1 MGKIINEENVKIV
14 VDGLE
19 LLKKYL
25 EVTNPLNNIFRP
37 LEHNVFDSKYSVQDI
52 ENLLKE
58 LKDGNNS

>member
-25 EVTNPLNNIFRP
+25 EVTNPLNNIFKP
-37 LEHNVFDSKYSVQDI
+37 LDYNIFDSKYNVQDI
-52 ENLLKE
+52 ENLIKE
-58 LKDGNNS
+58 LKNGNNN